1 MASTKSWPPG
11 SIRFQDPRELG
22 ELMTRSSRRL
32 LGIGA
37 APGRVVGVA
46 RRVSWDLPPAE
57 HRTISADEIE
67 PEIERFNEARAW
79 ARERVEELREST
91 AAELGDIEAK
101 IFDPQILMLED
112 PDLIDGTVT
121 YIRENYLSAERAFD
135 WRLLEIRTQI
145 VDAAHL
151 MIVDRLA
158 DIQDVRYRV
167 LARLQG
173 RGSDPLALP
182 DEQAILVFQDLTPS
196 VAVRLDTDLVLGLI
210 TAAGSRTSHSAVLA
224 RSMGI
229 PAVVGVGSS
238 LTDLDDGALVLL
250 DGGSGSIIVNPT
262 GDEVGAH
269 RRMIDQLSEWTERTP
284 ELAGPVESVDG
295 TRIRLRANLDQP
307 DDVEAAH
314 RVGAEGVGL
323 FRSEFL
329 VIGRRVI
336 PNEEEQYE
344 AYRRVAQAFPNDP
357 VTLRTFDIGGDK
369 FPLFLEMPPEEN
381 PYLGWRAIRVCLDLP
396 DLFRNQLRA
405 AVRARAHGEL
415 RILLPFVTSAE
426 EIRLTR
432 VILDE
437 VMQSLPDPG
446 AASRIQLG
454 VMVET
459 PAIVETIDLI
469 SDLIDFVSLGTNDLT
484 QYALAVDRG
493 NARLAHLA
501 DPLHPAMI
509 RFYARVRN
517 EAAKFGLDIDVC
529 GDLPSDPIG
538 LALLL
543 GLGYRDFSLPVSC
556 IPESR
561 EVVRS
566 ISCAELARI
575 CDSLDAEGVVG
586 LKDRLAEY
594 LATTVPFDTA
604 PVAPGART

>member
-1 MASTKSWPPG
+1 
-11 SIRFQDPRELG
+11 
-22 ELMTRSSRRL
+22 MTHASRRL

-37 APGRVVGVA
+37 APGRVVGVV
-46 RRVSWDLPPAE
+46 RRVSWELPPAE
-57 HRTISADEIE
+57 HRTISATEVEREIA
-67 PEIERFNEARAW
+67 RFDEARAW
-79 ARERVEELREST
+79 ARERVEELRETT
-91 AAELGDIEAK
+91 AAGLGDIEAK
-101 IFDPQILMLED
+101 IFDPQILMLDD
-112 PDLIDGTVT
+112 PDLIDGTVQ

-135 WRLLEIRTQI
+135 WRLLELRAQI
-145 VDAAHL
+145 VDAGHL

-182 DEQAILVFQDLTPS
+182 DEESILVFKDLTPS
-196 VAVRLDTDLVLGLI
+196 VAVRLDVDLVLGLI
-210 TAAGSRTSHSAVLA
+210 TGAGSRTSHSAVLA

-238 LTDLDDGALVLL
+238 LTDLEDGTLVLL

-262 GDEVGAH
+262 EDEVETH
-269 RRMIDQLSEWTERTP
+269 RRMIDRLSEWTQRTP
-284 ELAGPVESVDG
+284 ELAGRPLETADG

-307 DDVEAAH
+307 DDVEAAR

-344 AYRRVAQAFPNDP
+344 AYRRVVRAFPNDP

-405 AVRARAHGEL
+405 AARARADGEL
-415 RILLPFVTSAE
+415 RILLPFVTNVD
-426 EIRLTR
+426 EIRQTR
-432 VILDE
+432 DILEDVIDG
-437 VMQSLPDPG
+437 LPDSEPVR
-446 AASRIQLG
+446 RIRLG

-469 SDLIDFVSLGTNDLT
+469 SGLIDFVSLGTNDLT

-509 RFYARVRN
+509 RFYARVQD
-517 EAAKFGLDIDVC
+517 EASSFGLDIDVC
-529 GDLPSDPIG
+529 GDLAADPIG

-543 GLGYRDFSLPVSC
+543 GLGYRDFSLSVSS
-556 IPESR
+556 IPEAR

-566 ISCAELARI
+566 VSCEELEEI
-575 CDSLDAEGVVG
+575 CRPLDAEAVAG
-586 LKDRLAEY
+586 LKYRLAEY
-594 LATTVPFDTA
+594 VAETVPFDTA
-604 PVAPGART
+604 PAAS

>member
-1 MASTKSWPPG
+1 MSAS
-11 SIRFQDPRELG
+11 L
-22 ELMTRSSRRL
+22 RL

-46 RRVSWDLPPAE
+46 RRVSWNLPPAE
-57 HRTISADEIE
+57 HRTISASDVDREIA
-67 PEIERFNEARAW
+67 RFDEARAW
-79 ARERVEELREST
+79 ARARVEELRGET
-91 AAELGDIEAK
+91 AAGLGDIEAK

-112 PDLIDGTVT
+112 PDLIDGTVQ
-121 YIRENYLSAERAFD
+121 YIRENFLSAERAFD
-135 WRLLEIRTQI
+135 WRLLELRAQI

-182 DEQAILVFQDLTPS
+182 EEEAILVFKDLTPS
-196 VAVRLDTDLVLGLI
+196 VAVRLEPRLVLGLI
-210 TAAGSRTSHSAVLA
+210 TGAGSRTSHSAVLA

-238 LTDLDDGALVLL
+238 LTDLEDGALVLL
-250 DGGSGSIIVNPT
+250 DGGTGSIIVSPT
-262 GDEVGAH
+262 DDEIEAH
-269 RRMIDQLSEWTERTP
+269 RRMIDRLSEWTQRTP
-284 ELAGPVESVDG
+284 ELAGKPLESADG

-307 DDVEAAH
+307 DDVEAA
-314 RVGAEGVGL
+314 RRIGAEGVGL

-336 PNEEEQYE
+336 PNEAEQFE
-344 AYRRVAQAFPNDP
+344 AYRRVVRAFPDDP

-405 AVRARAHGEL
+405 AVRARAEGEL
-415 RILLPFVTSAE
+415 RILVPFVTSVE
-426 EIRLTR
+426 EIRRTR
-432 VILDE
+432 EILNDVIDGLPGWDE
-437 VMQSLPDPG
+437 ARRL
-446 AASRIQLG
+446 QLG

-469 SDLIDFVSLGTNDLT
+469 SHLIDFVSLGTNDLT

-501 DPLHPAMI
+501 DPFHPAMI
-509 RFYARVRN
+509 RFYARVQK
-517 EAAKFGLDIDVC
+517 EASRFGLDIDVC
-529 GDLPSDPIG
+529 GDLAADSVG

-543 GLGYRDFSLPVSC
+543 GLGYRDFSLPVSS
-556 IPESR
+556 IPEAR

-566 ISCAELARI
+566 VSCDELAAI
-575 CDSLDAEGVVG
+575 CASLEAEAIVG
-586 LKDRLAEY
+586 LRRRLVEY
-594 LATTVPFDTA
+594 VATAVPFDTA
-604 PVAPGART
+604 AATP

>member
-1 MASTKSWPPG
+1 
-11 SIRFQDPRELG
+11 
-22 ELMTRSSRRL
+22 
-32 LGIGA
+32 
-37 APGRVVGVA
+37 
-46 RRVSWDLPPAE
+46 VSWELPPAE
-57 HRTISADEIE
+57 HRTISATEVEREIA
-67 PEIERFNEARAW
+67 RFDEARAW
-79 ARERVEELREST
+79 ARERVEELRETT
-91 AAELGDIEAK
+91 AAGLGDIEAK
-101 IFDPQILMLED
+101 IFDPQILMLDD
-112 PDLIDGTVT
+112 PDLIDGTVQ

-135 WRLLEIRTQI
+135 WRLLELRAQI
-145 VDAAHL
+145 VDAGHL

-182 DEQAILVFQDLTPS
+182 DEESILVFKDLTPS
-196 VAVRLDTDLVLGLI
+196 VAVRLDVDLVLGLI
-210 TAAGSRTSHSAVLA
+210 TGAGSRTSHSAVLA

-238 LTDLDDGALVLL
+238 LTDLEDGTLVLL

-262 GDEVGAH
+262 EDEVETH
-269 RRMIDQLSEWTERTP
+269 RRMIDRLSEWTQRTP
-284 ELAGPVESVDG
+284 ELAGRPLETADG

-307 DDVEAAH
+307 DDVEAAR

-344 AYRRVAQAFPNDP
+344 AYRRVVRAFPNDP

-405 AVRARAHGEL
+405 AARARADGEL
-415 RILLPFVTSAE
+415 RILLPFVTNVD
-426 EIRLTR
+426 EIRQTR
-432 VILDE
+432 DILEDVIDG
-437 VMQSLPDPG
+437 LPDSEPVR
-446 AASRIQLG
+446 RIRLG

-469 SDLIDFVSLGTNDLT
+469 SGLIDFVSLGTNDLT

-509 RFYARVRN
+509 RFYARVQD
-517 EAAKFGLDIDVC
+517 EASSFGLDIDVC
-529 GDLPSDPIG
+529 GDLAADPIG

-543 GLGYRDFSLPVSC
+543 GLGYRDFSLSVSS
-556 IPESR
+556 IPEAR

-566 ISCAELARI
+566 VSCEELEEI
-575 CDSLDAEGVVG
+575 CRPLDAEAVAG
-586 LKDRLAEY
+586 LKYRLAEY
-594 LATTVPFDTA
+594 VAETVPFDTA
-604 PVAPGART
+604 PAAS